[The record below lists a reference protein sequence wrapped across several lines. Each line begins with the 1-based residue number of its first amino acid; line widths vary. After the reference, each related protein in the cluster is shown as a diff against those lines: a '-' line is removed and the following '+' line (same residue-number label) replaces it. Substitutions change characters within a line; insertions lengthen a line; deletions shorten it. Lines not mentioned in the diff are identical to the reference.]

1 MPNAST
7 EIFVYRIAAW
17 SDHFENNRTRE
28 LKSLDWVPIPNKHD
42 GDGYTELLEHPN
54 GAAHFGAWNAI
65 VQVASKCDPR
75 GTLLRDGRKP
85 HDSQSLA
92 RITRLPALVYD
103 EALPR
108 LVHIGWLE
116 LISLKSLNLASVSQ
130 EGAGIPQ
137 DAAEKRLRKGREG
150 DGTEEKGKEEL
161 SDAAASDPPPEPDG
175 GDSVATGGRKRTG
188 GKAVAARKPATGP
201 NAEIV
206 RHHEACWAAQHDG
219 ESYAHQGGKDAAAVG
234 RILTACKGNVEK
246 AKRIVSEF
254 NADDDAFISKTGHTL
269 AVLGGQLN
277 RYLSGA
283 HKGISGD
290 DGCDP
295 ANDPAHPDHKAPA
308 LTDEIR
314 KLFPST
320 K

>member
-1 MPNAST
+1 MLNAST
-7 EIFVYRIAAW
+7 DIFVYRIAAW

-75 GTLLRDGRKP
+75 GTLLRDGSRP

-92 RITRLPALVYD
+92 RITRLPALVFD

-108 LVHIGWLE
+108 LVSIGWLE
-116 LISLKSLNLASVSQ
+116 LISIKTLNLASVSQ
-130 EGAGIPQ
+130 EGAAKPQ
-137 DAAEKRLRKGREG
+137 DDAEKRLRNGMEG
-150 DGTEEKGKEEL
+150 KGTEEKGREDL
-161 SDAAASDPPPEPDG
+161 PDAAASGPPKT
-175 GDSVATGGRKRTG
+175 VQKKTGVRRK
-188 GKAVAARKPATGP
+188 ATGP
-201 NAEIV
+201 DAEITQ
-206 RHHEACWAAQHDG
+206 HHEECWATHHPG
-219 ESYAHQGGKDAAAVG
+219 EAYAHQGGKDGTAVG
-234 RILTACKGNVEK
+234 RILKACKGDVEK
-246 AKRIVSEF
+246 AKRIVTAF
-254 NADDDAFISKTGHTL
+254 NDDQDSFIAKSGYTL
-269 AVLGGQLN
+269 SMLGSQIN
-277 RYLSGA
+277 RYLAGA

-295 ANDPAHPDHKAPA
+295 ANDPAHPDHKSPA